1 MGFLARTL
9 QACAIIIAVFAL
21 LIGLLISG
29 VMSQMGVFALLD
41 LHETARGR
49 RFMGMLPAMHVGT
62 PWGFTEEQMPN
73 LNGQTFVVTGGNV
86 GLGYWTAFHLARAGA
101 SSVVIACRDIRK
113 CKIAAENLTEAVG
126 SKAKLGVIPMVLD
139 LSSFRSIIAFA
150 DDFRKRFN
158 QVDGLV
164 LNAGVMMPPFS
175 KTQDGLELQIGTNH
189 FGHHLLTQELL
200 PLVEEAAKRN
210 KGATVVAVSSSAHY
224 ASYDEGIL
232 PNIEAMNDET
242 KYDRR
247 KAYGQS
253 KLANVLFAQEL
264 SRRVA
269 GTGVL
274 VNSIHPGGVDT
285 ELFRHIFDLIE
296 TKVGIS
302 IEFLKGKGT
311 WHPRDA
317 ALTQDY
323 AAIAPQVKIGGR
335 YLHPIAR
342 ENKPDPHAQNEA
354 LQKHL
359 WDTTEEF
366 ISNWK
371 AINKS

>member
-1 MGFLARTL
+1 MSTMSPHLRSSEQTNKLFINNKRTSK
-9 QACAIIIAVFAL
+9 ITN
-21 LIGLLISG
+21 
-29 VMSQMGVFALLD
+29 D
-41 LHETARGR
+41 RTTKTA
-49 RFMGMLPAMHVGT
+49 
-62 PWGFTEEQMPN
+62 N
-73 LNGQTFVVTGGNV
+73 KQTN
-86 GLGYWTAFHLARAGA
+86 
-101 SSVVIACRDIRK
+101 
-113 CKIAAENLTEAVG
+113 
-126 SKAKLGVIPMVLD
+126 
-139 LSSFRSIIAFA
+139 
-150 DDFRKRFN
+150 
-158 QVDGLV
+158 
-164 LNAGVMMPPFS
+164 
-175 KTQDGLELQIGTNH
+175 TQT
-189 FGHHLLTQELL
+189 
-200 PLVEEAAKRN
+200 N